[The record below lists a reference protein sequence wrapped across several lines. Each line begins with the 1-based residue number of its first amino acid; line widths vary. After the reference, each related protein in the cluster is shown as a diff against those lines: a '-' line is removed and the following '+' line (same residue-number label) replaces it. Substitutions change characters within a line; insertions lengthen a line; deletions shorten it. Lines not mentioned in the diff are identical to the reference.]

1 MWWMG
6 RSIRGLIGIDPW
18 QGKTIEGELMIRTVI
33 HIDEDKCTG
42 CGLCASACHEGAIG
56 IVDGKAK
63 LLRDDFCDGMG
74 DCLPS
79 CPTGAITL
87 DSHDYT
93 DFQEGMAI
101 CTKTV
106 LDTFAP
112 GNTYFI
118 NVLTQITALCDCWG
132 MTTPSLVPDIGI
144 MAGED
149 IVAVERA
156 SIDAIKIEDLIP
168 AGIPSGMQLSG
179 HGHLFEQLHGK
190 NPFIQ
195 LEKLEKYGLGTQ
207 EYELQ
212 TVR

>member
-1 MWWMG
+1 MC
-6 RSIRGLIGIDPW
+6 
-18 QGKTIEGELMIRTVI
+18 Q
-33 HIDEDKCTG
+33 H
-42 CGLCASACHEGAIG
+42 CAK
-56 IVDGKAK
+56 V
-63 LLRDDFCDGMG
+63 
-74 DCLPS
+74 

-106 LDTFAP
+106 LDTFEP

-156 SIDAIKIEDLIP
+156 SIDAVKIEDLIP
-168 AGIPSGMQLSG
+168 AGIPAGMQLSG

-190 NPFIQ
+190 DPFVQ
-195 LEKLEKYGLGTQ
+195 LQKLEKYGLGTE

-212 TVR
+212 LVK